1 MEWLVANS
9 WVVWLIVAGLL
20 AFAET
25 MTGDFTLLMLAGGAL
40 IGAGVAAFIP
50 GLIWLQIVLALVA
63 AVALLLL
70 LRPTLLERVRSL
82 PGYRSSLDKMV
93 GSPGTAISE
102 VTAAGGEVKV
112 SGEVWS
118 ARAVEGSIPAGTE
131 VEVYQIDGAVAVV
144 YPRHQALP

>member
-1 MEWLVANS
+1 MEWLTANG

-40 IGAGVAAFIP
+40 IGAGVAAFVP
-50 GLIWLQIVLALVA
+50 GLLWLQIVLALVA

-112 SGEVWS
+112 AGEVWS

-131 VEVYQIDGAVAVV
+131 IEVYQIDGAVAVV

>member
-1 MEWLVANS
+1 MEWLADNP
-9 WVVWLIVAGLL
+9 WVVWLVAAGIL
-20 AFAET
+20 ALAET

-40 IGAGVAAFIP
+40 IGAGVAALIP
-50 GLIWLQIVLALVA
+50 GLLWLQVVLALAA

-93 GSPGTAISE
+93 GSAGTAISD
-102 VTAAGGEVKV
+102 VTASDGQIKVAGEM
-112 SGEVWS
+112 WS
-118 ARAVEGSIPAGTE
+118 ARAVEGTIAAGTE

>member
-1 MEWLVANS
+1 MEWLAANG
-9 WVVWLIVAGLL
+9 WVIWLIAAGLL
-20 AFAET
+20 ALAET
-25 MTGDFTLLMLAGGAL
+25 LTGDFTLLMLAGGAL
-40 IGAGVAAFIP
+40 IGAGIAAFVP
-50 GLIWLQIVLALVA
+50 GLLWLQIVLALVA

-82 PGYRSSLDKMV
+82 PGYRSSLDKMI

-112 SGEVWS
+112 AGEVWS

-131 VEVYQIDGAVAVV
+131 IEVYQIDGAVAVV

>member
-1 MEWLVANS
+1 MEWLADNG
-9 WVVWLIVAGLL
+9 WVIWLIAAGLL
-20 AFAET
+20 ALAET
-25 MTGDFTLLMLAGGAL
+25 LTGDFTLLMLAGGAL
-40 IGAGVAAFIP
+40 VGAGVAAFVP
-50 GLIWLQIVLALVA
+50 GLLWLQIVLALVA

-112 SGEVWS
+112 AGEVWS
-118 ARAVEGSIPAGTE
+118 ARAVGGNIPAGTE
-131 VEVYQIDGAVAVV
+131 IEVYQIDGAVAVV

>member
-1 MEWLVANS
+1 MEWLAGNP
-9 WVVWLIVAGLL
+9 WVVWLVVAGLL
-20 AFAET
+20 ALAET

-40 IGAGVAAFIP
+40 IGAGVAALIP
-50 GLIWLQIVLALVA
+50 GLLWLQVVLALTA

-93 GSPGTAISE
+93 GSAGTAISD
-102 VTAAGGEVKV
+102 VTASDGQIKV
-112 SGEVWS
+112 AGEVWS
-118 ARAVEGSIPAGTE
+118 ARAVEGTIAAGTE

>member
-1 MEWLVANS
+1 MEWLAGNT
-9 WVVWLIVAGLL
+9 WVVWLVAAGLL
-20 AFAET
+20 ALAET

-40 IGAGVAAFIP
+40 IGAGVAAFVP
-50 GLIWLQIVLALVA
+50 GLLWLQVILALVA

-93 GSPGTAISE
+93 GSAGTAISD
-102 VTAAGGEVKV
+102 VTASDGQIKV
-112 SGEVWS
+112 AGEVWS
-118 ARAVEGSIPAGTE
+118 ARAVEGTITAGTE

>member
-1 MEWLVANS
+1 MEWLASNP
-9 WVVWLIVAGLL
+9 WVVWLIGAGLL
-20 AFAET
+20 AVAESL
-25 MTGDFTLLMLAGGAL
+25 TGDFTLLMLAGGCL
-40 IGAGVAAFIP
+40 IGAGVAAFVP
-50 GLIWLQIVLALVA
+50 GLFWLQVVLALAA

-93 GSPGTAISE
+93 GSAGTAISE
-102 VTAAGGEVKV
+102 VTAAGGQVKV

-118 ARAVEGSIPAGTE
+118 ARAVEGTIAAGTE

-144 YPRHQALP
+144 YPRHQVLP